1 MPYVHTCSH
10 SESLGVRTSADLFL
24 IFIFK
29 VDFDGA
35 QVNLQQGPALQGPRL
50 LGGGLSFIL
59 KPGTATEVGVAWPR
73 LCFFQ
78 NPFCKEVG
86 NNSEG
91 SARTPSCPI
100 RGCVRRGPESKGRA
114 AGVPIVV

>member
-1 MPYVHTCSH
+1 MV
-10 SESLGVRTSADLFL
+10 
-24 IFIFK
+24 I
-29 VDFDGA
+29 FDGA

-86 NNSEG
+86 
-91 SARTPSCPI
+91 I
-100 RGCVRRGPESKGRA
+100 IRRGQPGPPVVLFA
-114 AGVPIVV
+114 AV